1 MSKVRPLVFHP
12 IVVLFTSVGAALLFV
27 AFAYLRYEGEWRDL
41 LVFYFAPIGVPF
53 VAFLF
58 DRAQHRREMRW
69 WIDVPVVGLA
79 VLRSAYPIPLVS
91 GHSLFLTYA
100 LLTSRSWVARLTAFI
115 VLLQVIY
122 LKTFIWH
129 DATLIGGIVV
139 GAFVAWVTHRLN
151 MRNSADITLAA

>member
-1 MSKVRPLVFHP
+1 MSRIKTLLFHP
-12 IVVLFTSVGAALLFV
+12 IFVLCVSISASLLFA
-27 AFAYLRYEGEWRDL
+27 AFAIWRYQGEWRDL

-69 WIDVPVVGLA
+69 WIDIPVVGLA
-79 VLRSAYPIPLVS
+79 LLRSAYPIPLVS

-100 LLTSRSWVARLTAFI
+100 LLTSRSWVTRLTAFI

-122 LKTFIWH
+122 LKMFVWH
-129 DATLIGGIVV
+129 DATLIGGIIGGVL
-139 GAFVAWVTHRLN
+139 VAWINHRLN
-151 MRNSADITLAA
+151 AHNSVTVTPTA

>member
-1 MSKVRPLVFHP
+1 MLVSRVKSLVFHP
-12 IVVLFTSVGAALLFV
+12 LFVLCVSVGAALLFV
-27 AFAYLRYEGEWRDL
+27 VFAMWRYEGEWRDL

-58 DRAQHRREMRW
+58 DRAQHRREIRW
-69 WIDVPVVGLA
+69 WIDIPVVGLA
-79 VLRSAYPIPLVS
+79 LLRSAYPIPLVS

-122 LKTFIWH
+122 LKTFVWH

-139 GAFVAWVTHRLN
+139 GVLVAWVTHRLN
-151 MRNSADITLAA
+151 ARIRTA